1 MTPGQTLLAMVG
13 VVTVGLAVIG
23 ALDWYFVR
31 QPARARSEDG
41 DGR

>member
-13 VVTVGLAVIG
+13 VVVVGLAVIG

-31 QPARARSEDG
+31 QPARSEDG
-41 DGR
+41 DAR